1 MSANPNPIPVLLF
14 SVFLAAGITMPVLA
28 AASDVQ
34 ARKLV
39 AAAEDEK
46 WDEMRRLAPLA
57 SDPLVRA
64 YADWL
69 DFQQDDTAASFED
82 IAAFLDAHPTWPRL
96 PELRRNAEKALD
108 GTQGNLQL
116 LTWFERNRALTGE
129 GALAHLDA
137 LSALGRTADLP
148 GLARTY
154 WISRNFDDGIEPKFL
169 RSHGKYLRK
178 SDHEARLD
186 RLIWDRN
193 HSGACRMLKRMDSGQ
208 AALGTARISLAR
220 RSPGVD
226 SAITRVPATLRDSPE
241 LWFERLRWRRIEDMD
256 SGAADILSRFQGTRP
271 MPERWSLEARI
282 LARRALED
290 GQYSEA
296 AKLVT
301 GHGLNGGGEFA
312 ESEFFAGWIHL
323 RFLNEPNAA
332 EDHFE
337 TLYNG
342 VSYPI
347 SRSRGAY
354 WKARAA
360 KARGNDQLARKWFDR
375 AAGYPTTFYGQ
386 EATRELGRALTS
398 FTFSTPSD
406 TATRRAFVEQEL
418 VQLVHRLHE
427 LGANARLRTFLLH
440 LAGLAENAEERLLVA
455 QLAHESGRPREA
467 IRAVKRVSQLDNLI
481 GIAGYPMTAI
491 PATPETG
498 NPPEAL
504 VLAVIRQE
512 SGFDRTTLSGAGAH
526 GMMQLMPGT
535 AKRVASSL
543 SLPYRKPLLTEDP
556 AYNIRLGRAYLGQM
570 LDRYAGSAPL
580 ALAAYNAGPHRVDR
594 WLDQFGDPRA
604 GRIDMIDWI
613 ESIPFAETRNYVQR
627 VSEARRVYEYLLANG
642 QVAEVGAV
650 PLSTEIGRQ

>member
-1 MSANPNPIPVLLF
+1 
-14 SVFLAAGITMPVLA
+14 MPVLA

-46 WDEMRRLAPLA
+46 WDDVRRLAPLA
-57 SDPLVRA
+57 SDPHVRA

-116 LTWFERNRALTGE
+116 STWFERNRALTGE
-129 GALAHLDA
+129 GALAHLDV
-137 LSALGRTADLP
+137 LSALGRTADIP

-154 WISRNFDDGIEPKFL
+154 WISRNFDHGIEPKFL
-169 RSHGKYLRK
+169 RSYGKYLRK
-178 SDHEARLD
+178 SDHKARLD
-186 RLIWDRN
+186 RLIWHRN
-193 HSGACRMLKRMDSGQ
+193 HTDAWRMLKRVDSGQ
-208 AALGTARISLAR
+208 AALGKARILLAR

-226 SAITRVPATLRDSPE
+226 SAIARVPATLRGSPE
-241 LWFERLRWRRIEDMD
+241 LWFERLRWRRFEDMD
-256 SGAADILSRFQGTRP
+256 SSAADILSRFQGTRP

-290 GQYSEA
+290 GHYSQA
-296 AKLVT
+296 AKLVAK
-301 GHGLNGGGEFA
+301 HGLKGGGEFA
-312 ESEFFAGWIHL
+312 EAEFLAGWIHL
-323 RFLNEPNAA
+323 RFLKDPNAA
-332 EDHFE
+332 EDHFK
-337 TLYNG
+337 TLFNG

-360 KARGNDQLARKWFDR
+360 KARGNDQLAREWFDR

-386 EATRELGRALTS
+386 EATRELGRTLSS

-406 TATRRAFVEQEL
+406 TETRRAFAEQEL
-418 VQLVHRLHE
+418 VQLVQRLHE
-427 LGANARLRTFLLH
+427 MGANAGLRTFLLH
-440 LAGLAENAEERLLVA
+440 LAGLAESAEERLLVA

-467 IRAVKRVSQLDNLI
+467 IRAVKRASQLDNLI
-481 GIAGYPMTAI
+481 GIAGYPMTPI
-491 PATPETG
+491 PITSVKG

-504 VLAVIRQE
+504 VLSVIRQE
-512 SGFDRTTLSGAGAH
+512 SGFDRTALSGAGAR

-543 SLPYRKPLLTEDP
+543 SAPYRKPLLTKDP
-556 AYNIRLGRAYLGQM
+556 AYNIRLGRAYLGEM
-570 LDRYAGSAPL
+570 LDRYAGATPL

-594 WLDQFGDPRA
+594 WLNQFGDPRA
-604 GRIDMIDWI
+604 GQIEMIDWI

-627 VSEARRVYEYLLANG
+627 VSETQPVYEYLLANG

-650 PLSTEIGRQ
+650 PLNRVIGQQ

>member
-46 WDEMRRLAPLA
+46 WDDVRRLAPLA
-57 SDPLVRA
+57 SDPHVRA

-69 DFQQDDTAASFED
+69 DFQQDNTAASFED

-116 LTWFERNRALTGE
+116 STWFERNRALTGE
-129 GALAHLDA
+129 GALAHLDV
-137 LSALGRTADLP
+137 LSALGRTADIP

-154 WISRNFDDGIEPKFL
+154 WISRNFDHGIEPKFL
-169 RSHGKYLRK
+169 RSYGKYLRK
-178 SDHEARLD
+178 SDHKARLD
-186 RLIWDRN
+186 RLIWHRN
-193 HSGACRMLKRMDSGQ
+193 HTDAWRMLKRVDSGQ
-208 AALGTARISLAR
+208 AALGTARILLAR

-226 SAITRVPATLRDSPE
+226 SAISRIPATLRGSPE
-241 LWFERLRWRRIEDMD
+241 LWFERLRWRRFEDMD
-256 SGAADILSRFQGTRP
+256 SSAADILSRFQGARP

-290 GQYSEA
+290 GHYSQA
-296 AKLVT
+296 AKLVAK
-301 GHGLNGGGEFA
+301 HGLKGGGEFA
-312 ESEFFAGWIHL
+312 EAEFLAGWIHL
-323 RFLNEPNAA
+323 RFLKDPNAA
-332 EDHFE
+332 EDHFK
-337 TLYNG
+337 TLFNG

-354 WKARAA
+354 WKARAV
-360 KARGNDQLARKWFDR
+360 KARGNDQLAREWFDR

-386 EATRELGRALTS
+386 EATRELGRTLSS

-406 TATRRAFVEQEL
+406 TETRRAFVEQEL
-418 VQLVHRLHE
+418 VQLVQRLHE
-427 LGANARLRTFLLH
+427 MGANAGLRTFLLH
-440 LAGLAENAEERLLVA
+440 LAGLAESAEERLLVA

-481 GIAGYPMTAI
+481 GIAGYPMTPI
-491 PATPETG
+491 PITSVKG

-504 VLAVIRQE
+504 VLSVIRQE
-512 SGFDRTTLSGAGAH
+512 SGFDRTALSGAGAR

-543 SLPYRKPLLTEDP
+543 SAPYRKPLLTKDP
-556 AYNIRLGRAYLGQM
+556 AYNIRLGRAYLGEM
-570 LDRYAGSAPL
+570 LDRYAGATPL

-594 WLDQFGDPRA
+594 WLNQFGDPRA
-604 GRIDMIDWI
+604 GQIEMIDWI

-627 VSEARRVYEYLLANG
+627 VSETQPVYEYLLANG

-650 PLSTEIGRQ
+650 PLNRVIGQQ

>member
-1 MSANPNPIPVLLF
+1 
-14 SVFLAAGITMPVLA
+14 MPGLA

-46 WDEMRRLAPLA
+46 WDDVRRLAPLT

-69 DFQQDDTAASFED
+69 DFQQDDTTASFED

-96 PELRRNAEKALD
+96 PDLRRNAEKALD
-108 GTQGNLQL
+108 GTQGDLQL
-116 LTWFERNRALTGE
+116 STWFERNRALTGE
-129 GALAHLDA
+129 GALAHLDV
-137 LSALGRTADLP
+137 LSALGRTAAIP

-154 WISRNFDDGIEPKFL
+154 WISRNFDHGIEPKFL
-169 RSHGKYLRK
+169 RSYGKYLRK
-178 SDHEARLD
+178 SDHKARLD
-186 RLIWDRN
+186 CLIWHRN
-193 HSGACRMLKRMDSGQ
+193 HTDAWRMLKRVDSGQ
-208 AALGTARISLAR
+208 AALGKARILLAR

-226 SAITRVPATLRDSPE
+226 SAIARVPATLRGSPE
-241 LWFERLRWRRIEDMD
+241 LWFERLRWRRFEDMD
-256 SGAADILSRFQGTRP
+256 SSAADILSRFQGARP

-282 LARRALED
+282 LARRALEN
-290 GQYSEA
+290 GHYSQA
-296 AKLVT
+296 AKLVAK
-301 GHGLNGGGEFA
+301 HGLKGGGEFA
-312 ESEFFAGWIHL
+312 EAEFLAGWIHL
-323 RFLNEPNAA
+323 RFLKDPNAA
-332 EDHFE
+332 EDHFK
-337 TLYNG
+337 TLFNG

-354 WKARAA
+354 WKARAV
-360 KARGNDQLARKWFDR
+360 KARGNDQLAREWFDR

-386 EATRELGRALTS
+386 EATRELGRTLSS

-406 TATRRAFVEQEL
+406 TETRRAFVEQEL
-418 VQLVHRLHE
+418 VQLVQRLHE
-427 LGANARLRTFLLH
+427 MGANAGLRTFLLH
-440 LAGLAENAEERLLVA
+440 LAGLAESAEERLLVA

-481 GIAGYPMTAI
+481 GIAGYPMTPI
-491 PATPETG
+491 PITSVKG

-504 VLAVIRQE
+504 VLSVIRQE
-512 SGFDRTTLSGAGAH
+512 SGFDRTALSGAGAR

-543 SLPYRKPLLTEDP
+543 SAPYRKPLLTKDS
-556 AYNIRLGRAYLGQM
+556 AYNIRLGRAYLGEM
-570 LDRYAGSAPL
+570 LDRYAGATPL

-594 WLDQFGDPRA
+594 WLNQFGDPRA
-604 GRIDMIDWI
+604 GQIEMIDWI

-627 VSEARRVYEYLLANG
+627 VSETQPVYEYLLANG
-642 QVAEVGAV
+642 QIAEVGAV
-650 PLSTEIGRQ
+650 PLNRVIGQQ

>member
-1 MSANPNPIPVLLF
+1 MRANPNPILALLLAA
-14 SVFLAAGITMPVLA
+14 FLAAGA
-28 AASDVQ
+28 AISAPAVASEAT
-34 ARKLV
+34 ARELV

-46 WDEMRRLAPLA
+46 WDDVRRLAPLV

-69 DFQQDDTAASFED
+69 DFQLDDTDASFEE
-82 IAAFLDAHPTWPRL
+82 IAAFTDAHPTWPRL
-96 PELRRNAEKALD
+96 PELRRNAEEALD
-108 GTQGNLQL
+108 GTQQELVL
-116 LTWFERNRALTGE
+116 AAWFEQNRPLTGE

-137 LSALGRTADLP
+137 LSALGRTADIP

-154 WISRNFDDGIEPKFL
+154 WIGRNFEDATEQKFL
-169 RSHGKYLRK
+169 RNYGKHLRK
-178 SDHEARLD
+178 YDHETRLD

-193 HSGACRMLKRMDSGQ
+193 HSDAWRMLKRVDSDQ
-208 AALGTARISLAR
+208 AALATARISLAR

-226 SAITRVPATLRDSPE
+226 GAINRVPASLRDTPE
-241 LWFERLRWRRIEDMD
+241 LWFERLRWRRIEDLD
-256 SGAADILSRFQGTRP
+256 SGAGDILSRFQGTRP

-290 GQYSEA
+290 GHYSEA
-296 AKLVT
+296 ARLVT
-301 GHGLNGGGEFA
+301 GHGLDGGGEFA
-312 ESEFFAGWIHL
+312 ESEFFAGWVRL

-332 EDHFE
+332 ERHFE

-354 WKARAA
+354 WTARAA
-360 KARGNDQLARKWFDR
+360 RARGNDQLAREWFNR
-375 AAGYPTTFYGQ
+375 AASYPTTFYGQ
-386 EATRELGRALTS
+386 EASQELGRTLTNFS
-398 FTFSTPSD
+398 FSSPSD
-406 TATRRAFVEQEL
+406 AATRQAFMEQEL

-440 LAGLAENAEERLLVA
+440 LAGLAESAEERLLVA

-467 IRAVKRVSQLDNLI
+467 IRAVKRASQLDNLI
-481 GIAGYPMTAI
+481 GIASYPMTAI
-491 PATPETG
+491 PTTPETG

-512 SGFDRTTLSGAGAH
+512 SGFDRTALSGAGAR

-543 SLPYRKPLLTEDP
+543 SVPYRQPLLTEDP
-556 AYNIRLGRAYLGQM
+556 GYNIRLGRAYLGQM
-570 LDRYAGSAPL
+570 LDRFAGSAPL

-594 WLDQFGDPRA
+594 WLDKFGDPRA
-604 GRIDMIDWI
+604 GQIDMIDWI